1 MRKHVVLK
9 TSIPGPRSAELFEA
23 RRRAIPRG
31 TYNLTPIV
39 IARGEGA
46 MIEDVDGNHFIDFA
60 GGIGVLNAGHAPGP
74 VVKAIQHQAEKFL
87 HSCFHVTM
95 NEPYLRLAEA
105 MNRITPGAFAKKT
118 MFVNSGAEAVENAV
132 KIARAATRRPGV
144 ICFEDAFHGRTLLA
158 MSLTSKV
165 HPYKD
170 HFGPYAPEVHRM
182 PYAYCYRCP
191 WGKKYPGCNIECGH
205 FLTDFFKRYVDPDT
219 VAALLVEPVL
229 GEGGFVTPPPE
240 YYPILARLCREN
252 GILLIADEIQT
263 GFGRTG
269 RMWASEHYG
278 LEPDILI
285 ASKSIAAGLPIA
297 SITGRAE
304 LMDAP
309 AEGSLGG
316 TFGGNPVAAA
326 AALAVI
332 DQFEKHDLPA
342 RARKVGDRVRASFEG
357 LWKKCPQVGNVRGV
371 GAMMALEF
379 VKDRAT
385 KEPAKELVQRIT
397 QLCCERGLIAI
408 SAGTY
413 GNVIRTLMPLV
424 ITEEQLDEGLDIL
437 EGAILD
443 AAQELM
449 PASAPAAS
457 SALPGPV
464 PVGSSPPAGSGH
476 TAG

>member
-9 TSIPGPRSAELFEA
+9 TPVPGPKSRELLAARKEA
-23 RRRAIPRG
+23 VPRG
-31 TYNLTPIV
+31 VYNITPLV

-46 MIEDVDGNHFIDFA
+46 MVEDVDGNRFIDFA
-60 GGIGVLNAGHAPGP
+60 GGIGALNVGHAPGP
-74 VVKAIQHQAEKFL
+74 VVRAVQQQAEKFL

-105 MNRITPGAFAKKT
+105 MNRITPGSFPKKT
-118 MFVNSGAEAVENAV
+118 FFVNSGAEAVENAV
-132 KIARAATRRPGV
+132 KVARSYTRRPGI

-205 FLTDFFKRYVDPDT
+205 FLEDFFQRYVEPDT

-229 GEGGFVTPPPE
+229 GEGGFILPPPE
-240 YYPILARLCREN
+240 YYPVLAKICRQH
-252 GILLIADEIQT
+252 GILIIADEVQS

-269 RMWASEHYG
+269 SMWASEHYG
-278 LEPDILI
+278 LEPDILV
-285 ASKSIAAGLPIA
+285 ASKSIAAGLPLA

-304 LMDAP
+304 IMDAP
-309 AEGSLGG
+309 MEGSIGG
-316 TFGGNPVAAA
+316 TFGGNPVACA

-332 DQFEKHDLPA
+332 EQFEKHNLPEK
-342 RARKVGDRVRASFEG
+342 ARKIGERVRASFEG
-357 LWKKCPQVGNVRGV
+357 LWKKCPLVGNVRGA
-371 GAMMALEF
+371 GAMQAMEF
-379 VKDRAT
+379 VKDRVS
-385 KEPAKELVQRIT
+385 KEPAKDLVQTIVR
-397 QLCCERGLIAI
+397 LCYERGLLVI

-413 GNVIRTLMPLV
+413 GNVLRTLMPLV
-424 ITEEQLDEGLDIL
+424 ITEEQIEEGLEVL
-437 EGAILD
+437 EGAVLE
-443 AAQELM
+443 AAQ
-449 PASAPAAS
+449 AA
-457 SALPGPV
+457 LPV
-464 PVGSSPPAGSGH
+464 PVEAHAQGRGGEGKHAP
-476 TAG
+476 